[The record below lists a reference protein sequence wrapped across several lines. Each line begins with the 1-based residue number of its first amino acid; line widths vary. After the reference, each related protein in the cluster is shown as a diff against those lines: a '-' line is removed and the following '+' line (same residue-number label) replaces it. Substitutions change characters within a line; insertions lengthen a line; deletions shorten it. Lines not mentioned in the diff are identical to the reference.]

1 MEYEISV
8 PGNGKSDE
16 EKVIFIPASIIPEST
31 GDRKRPHGHQF
42 LTVEIK
48 KAICEFKETH
58 PDAKSKDLQTFALA
72 KYGVQNIPRSTIH
85 TILKDK
91 EKYMDFDS
99 TGMDPTTTT
108 RIRKGRCEK
117 MENVLYSWYKKA
129 KATGSHVSDAQV
141 VAVARYLGEKMDVPE
156 NFAFSSGWLS
166 LWKERKG
173 ISKPGKKRPS
183 RKPKPKSPVSSTIC
197 KTEDSSTTSELVP
210 GPSQTVREVYANFL
224 ASSEVSSTTR
234 TRAPALQQS
243 VQAESFTNPHHGSG
257 FTDFHLT
264 CDDIKQEPGL
274 ESNESDRESDDNSYE
289 DSEADSISNLQ
300 PLQEFIKPDPNP
312 VSGTEPPRKKSRT
325 QNTTISIQSHT
336 FKQPKSKML

>member
-1 MEYEISV
+1 MEYKISV
-8 PGNGKSDE
+8 PGNDNSNED
-16 EKVIFIPASIIPEST
+16 KVISIPASVIPEST

-48 KAICEFKETH
+48 KAICEFKESH
-58 PDAKSKDLQTFALA
+58 PDAKTKDLQSFALA
-72 KYGVQNIPRSTIH
+72 RYGVKNIPRSTIH

-117 MENVLYSWYKKA
+117 MENVLFSWYKKA

-183 RKPKPKSPVSSTIC
+183 RKPKPKSTKVSSTIC
-197 KTEDSSTTSELVP
+197 KAENSSTTSQLVP
-210 GPSQTVREVYANFL
+210 GPSQTVEAVYANFL
-224 ASSEVSSTTR
+224 ASSEVSSTTK

-243 VQAESFTNPHHGSG
+243 VQAESFTNPHHVSG

-264 CDDIKQEPGL
+264 CDNIKQEPGL
-274 ESNESDRESDDNSYE
+274 ESNESDPESNDGSFEDCDKDNVTH
-289 DSEADSISNLQ
+289 LQ
-300 PLQEFIKPDPNP
+300 SLQEFIKPDPNP
-312 VSGTEPPRKKSRT
+312 VSESQLPRKKART
-325 QNTTISIQSHT
+325 QNSVVSVQSHT
-336 FKQPKSKML
+336 FKQPKSKF